1 MSRFIPSSP
10 QDLERLAAVWAA
22 KQVEWRR
29 VAALMEQGGW
39 DVYAPE
45 RDAQGSDWALAERR
59 QQFLDAHAD
68 RATRWRDALVAELY
82 LSAAAGRLVRGV
94 VERAGLEPVQVLAQL
109 AERVVVGE
117 DGAVSVLPFL
127 PSQ

>member
-1 MSRFIPSSP
+1 M
-10 QDLERLAAVWAA
+10 
-22 KQVEWRR
+22 
-29 VAALMEQGGW
+29 
-39 DVYAPE
+39 
-45 RDAQGSDWALAERR
+45 
-59 QQFLDAHAD
+59 
-68 RATRWRDALVAELY
+68 AELY

>member
-1 MSRFIPSSP
+1 M
-10 QDLERLAAVWAA
+10 
-22 KQVEWRR
+22 
-29 VAALMEQGGW
+29 
-39 DVYAPE
+39 YAPE

-68 RATRWRDALVAELY
+68 RATRWRDERDALVAELY